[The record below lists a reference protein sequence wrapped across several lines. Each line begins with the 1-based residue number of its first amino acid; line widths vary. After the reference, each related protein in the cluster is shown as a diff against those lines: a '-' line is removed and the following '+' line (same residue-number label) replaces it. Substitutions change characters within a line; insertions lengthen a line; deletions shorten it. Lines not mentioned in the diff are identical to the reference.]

1 METMDYMGPM
11 KHILLATDGSKSC
24 EGAVKEAIY
33 LAKSCVAK
41 LSVIHVLETNP
52 EFETEGLKFVE
63 KMELAAREHL
73 ELIRKEAAAQNVEIE
88 AIVRRTDQP
97 YKAIIEEA
105 ARLKSDVIVTGRRG
119 RTGLA
124 KMLMGSVTAKV
135 IGYAPCKVLVVPQ
148 SARISCKSL
157 LIATDGS
164 KYSIAAAKEAIGI
177 AKRCKAD
184 LRVISV
190 VHTEA
195 LSSISPDTGYT
206 QSQKETIEKQE
217 LQRAEKNIS
226 AVKELAEKEGVFA
239 EGIIAEGRPH
249 ETIARAAMDKNVD
262 LIVVGNHGRTGIGK
276 FLMGSVTERVIG
288 HAESAVLI
296 VKAE

>member
-1 METMDYMGPM
+1 METMDYMGPL
-11 KHILLATDGSKSC
+11 KHILLATDGSESC

-41 LSVIHVLETNP
+41 LSVIYVLETNP

-63 KMELAAREHL
+63 KMELAAREHI
-73 ELIRKEAAAQNVEIE
+73 EMIRKEAAARNVEIE

-97 YKAIIEEA
+97 YKAITEEA
-105 ARLKSDVIVTGRRG
+105 AKMKTDVIVMGRRG

-135 IGYAPCKVLVVPQ
+135 IGYAPCKVLVVPRLA
-148 SARISCKSL
+148 SISCKNI

-164 KYSIAAAKEAIGI
+164 KYSVAAAAESIGI
-177 AKRCKAD
+177 AKRCKSD
-184 LRVISV
+184 LIIITA

-195 LSSISPDTGYT
+195 LTSMSPDTGYT
-206 QSQKETIEKQE
+206 QSQQETIAKQE
-217 LQRAEKNIS
+217 LDRAEKNI
-226 AVKELAEKEGVFA
+226 AGVKELAEKEGIHA
-239 EGIIAEGRPH
+239 EGIIVEGRPY
-249 ETIARAAMDKNVD
+249 EVIAKAARDKNID
-262 LIVVGNHGRTGIGK
+262 LIVVGSHGRTGISR

-288 HAESAVLI
+288 HAESAVLV